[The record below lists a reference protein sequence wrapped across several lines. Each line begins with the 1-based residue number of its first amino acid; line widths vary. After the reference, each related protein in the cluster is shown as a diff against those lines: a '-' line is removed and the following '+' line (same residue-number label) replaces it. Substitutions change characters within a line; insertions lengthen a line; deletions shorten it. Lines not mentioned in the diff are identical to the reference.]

1 VQRHSEH
8 WRACFWLLAATL
20 TWGLSFPLVK
30 ALHAKQEALVPNGGS
45 VFFASLAAT
54 VRFGIAG
61 VVVAIITARTLR
73 KLTRLEITQGLWLA
87 LFGGLGILFQMDA
100 LAHTSASTS
109 AFLTQFYC
117 LLIPIWAA
125 WRQRAIP
132 RLAVIGSSVMVL
144 VGCGVLANF
153 QWSELKIGRG
163 EGETI
168 LAAVFF
174 AGQILLLERPRYA
187 ANHVMHFTVV
197 MFVGIAVLLA
207 PFALFTAPTLAVI
220 PRAYSEGSVWV
231 IMGSIILF
239 CTLGA
244 YLVMNRWQRF
254 VTATEAGLIYC
265 VEPVAASLFALFLP
279 EMLST
284 IAGVNYAN
292 EVVTW
297 RLLAGGA
304 LITGANVLIQF
315 EAMTHKPNT
324 PEMSRDE
331 NEGSEG

>member
-8 WRACFWLLAATL
+8 WRACFWLLVATL

-30 ALHAKQEALVPNGGS
+30 TLLAKQELLVPDGS
-45 VFFASLAAT
+45 SIFFASLAAT

-61 VVVAIITARTLR
+61 VVVALITARTLR
-73 KLTRLEITQGLWLA
+73 NMTRLEVTQGLWLA
-87 LFGGLGILFQMDA
+87 LFGGLGIVFQMDG
-100 LAHTSASTS
+100 LAYTSASTS

-153 QWSELKIGRG
+153 HWSELKIGRG
-163 EGETI
+163 EAETI
-168 LAAVFF
+168 IAAVFF
-174 AGQILLLERPRYA
+174 AGQILMLERPRYA
-187 ANHVMHFTVV
+187 SNNVMHFTAV
-197 MFVGIAVLLA
+197 MFLGTALLLA
-207 PFALFTAPTLAVI
+207 PLAFLTAPNVTAI
-220 PRAYSEGSVWV
+220 PRAYGTSSVWLV
-231 IMGSIILF
+231 MGSIILF

-244 YLVMNRWQRF
+244 YILMNRWQRF

-279 EMLST
+279 GLLSML
-284 IAGVNYAN
+284 AGVNYAN

-297 RLLAGGA
+297 RLLVGGA

-315 EAMTHKPNT
+315 EAMTHKPKAI
-324 PEMSRDE
+324 ESDSR
-331 NEGSEG
+331 